1 MRTAVKVKPA
11 GVHLSEDTQREL
23 LKSCQDV
30 RSRLSAPVYQKPAD
44 YLTEVMLFSNSFSK
58 PDSPLT
64 VLNVCTGGLGNLN
77 LKHVVSAPKWS
88 G

>member
-1 MRTAVKVKPA
+1 MRTADKVKPA

-30 RSRLSAPVYQKPAD
+30 HSRLSASVYQKPAD

-64 VLNVCTGGLGNLN
+64 VLGVCTGGLGNLN